1 MPSLFEEYSVS
12 KNLTLKNRL
21 AMLPM
26 GNACMNP
33 DGSISDRQIDFYE
46 ERAKGGFGLLFPTAC
61 VVNTDFEDFE
71 EMTYIGFDDQEMLNY
86 FVTKPTDYPDYAADA
101 EVCAE
106 YNALFAEVDAVI
118 EGIQLAN
125 AA

>member
-61 VVNTDFEDFE
+61 VVNTDFEDNPPPCVLKN
-71 EMTYIGFDDQEMLNY
+71 YPQSVRIGLLADRMHMY
-86 FVTKPTDYPDYAADA
+86 GTKLCVQLSLSLIHISEPTRPY
-101 EVCAE
+101 
-106 YNALFAEVDAVI
+106 
-118 EGIQLAN
+118 
-125 AA
+125 

>member
-1 MPSLFEEYSVS
+1 
-12 KNLTLKNRL
+12 
-21 AMLPM
+21 
-26 GNACMNP
+26 
-33 DGSISDRQIDFYE
+33 
-46 ERAKGGFGLLFPTAC
+46 
-61 VVNTDFEDFE
+61 
-71 EMTYIGFDDQEMLNY
+71 MTYIGFDDQEMLNY
-86 FVTKPTDYPDYAADA
+86 FVTKPTDYPAYAADA